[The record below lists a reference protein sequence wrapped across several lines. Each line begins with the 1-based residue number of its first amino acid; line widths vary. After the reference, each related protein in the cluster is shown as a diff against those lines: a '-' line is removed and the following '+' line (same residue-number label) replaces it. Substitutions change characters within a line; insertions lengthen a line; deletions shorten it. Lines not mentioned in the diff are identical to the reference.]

1 MSVRRPGA
9 GASRWT
15 TVTRA
20 GVRRRSLPGG
30 PVAAFAV
37 AALIVGANG
46 VAGTGGGAPGASR
59 ASGLAIGVA
68 TARLASLSYP
78 DQASAPG
85 CSWAVVPTPSPPANS
100 FLRGVATRSPGDAW
114 AVGSSTSAGGDIS
127 ALIERWNGTAWGVT
141 SSPHVGQTNQLN
153 GVAIVSARN
162 AGAVGSYEGG
172 TSGQD
177 TALIEHWNGAAWK
190 PAPSPHPGAIS
201 WLNAV
206 ATISWRN
213 AWAVG
218 GYADTAGGHDKT
230 FIEHWNGRE
239 WKRALTPTVM
249 IPLSA
254 VAAISWR
261 NAWAVGYVRGE
272 QPRDVILHWNGRGW
286 KRVAYS
292 HPAGGSLLTGVAAAS
307 WRDVWAVG
315 STTLRTSAGQ
325 ALVEHW
331 NGRNWKR
338 VPTPDA
344 GLDGLDSVAAVSS
357 RNAWATGGSD
367 GQGHSFFEHWNGTNW
382 RGTST
387 PGLGGTGGV
396 GSVAASSASDV
407 WAVGSYDNATNDF
420 TFALH
425 CG

>member
-9 GASRWT
+9 GISRWT
-15 TVTRA
+15 TLTRA
-20 GVRRRSLPGG
+20 GVRRRSWPG
-30 PVAAFAV
+30 VALAACAG
-37 AALIVGANG
+37 AALFAGANG
-46 VAGTGGGAPGASR
+46 LAGPGGDAPGSSR
-59 ASGLAIGVA
+59 VSGPATGVA
-68 TARLASLSYP
+68 TARLVSRSYP
-78 DQASAPG
+78 GRVSTPG
-85 CSWAVVPTPSPPANS
+85 CGWAVVPTPSPPANS
-100 FLRGVATRSPGDAW
+100 FLHGVATRAPADAW
-114 AVGSSTSAGGDIS
+114 AVGSSASAGGDIS

-141 SSPHVGQTNQLN
+141 SSPHVGQTSKLN
-153 GVAIVSARN
+153 AVAIVSAKN
-162 AGAVGSYEGG
+162 AWAVGSYEGG
-172 TSGQD
+172 TPGED
-177 TALIEHWNGAAWK
+177 TALIEHWNGAAWERV
-190 PAPSPHPGAIS
+190 PSPHPGAIS

-218 GYADTAGGHDKT
+218 GYAETVGGHDQA
-230 FIEHWNGRE
+230 FIEHWNGRG

-249 IPLSA
+249 IPQSA

-261 NAWAVGYVRGE
+261 NVWTVGYVRGA

-292 HPAGGSLLTGVAAAS
+292 HPAGGSLLAGVAAVS

-315 STTLRTSAGQ
+315 STNVGQ

-338 VPTPDA
+338 ASTPDA
-344 GLDGLDSVAAVSS
+344 DPGVLVSVAAVSS
-357 RNAWATGGSD
+357 RNAWAVGGSD
-367 GQGHSFFEHWNGTNW
+367 TQGHPFIEYWNGTNW
-382 RGTST
+382 RRSPS
-387 PGLGGTGGV
+387 PGLGGTSGV
-396 GSVAASSASDV
+396 GSVAASSASNV
-407 WAVGSYDNATNDF
+407 WAVGSYDDANNDF